1 MAENTEIQWPDHTFN
16 PWLGCTK
23 IGPGCKFCY
32 AEAQMDKWLGRVK
45 WGPAGD
51 RMRTSEA
58 YWRGP
63 IRWNKNLARGW
74 VWRCENCNERLVTR
88 GPREVLGDCKSC
100 GLSVWRNIRREKVF
114 CASLADVF
122 EDNPQV
128 EDWLLDLLRL
138 IFDTPYLDWLLLTKR
153 PQNVIPFMDDACWLE
168 TGCPMFGSDEPL
180 PRNVWL
186 GTSVENQAAVDERI
200 PQLAAVP
207 ARVRFLSVEPLL
219 GPVSLWEW
227 LAPNSMYKAYCH
239 QKRTGHK
246 SYGSAI
252 DDDAGNIKAR
262 CPDCEAVFC
271 DNDPQVN
278 WVIIGGESGPNAR
291 PLELAWVR
299 DIVNQCR
306 AAHVP
311 VFVKQLG
318 SVWAKQNGARHPKGG
333 DMAEWP
339 TDLRVREQVDAGGLR
354 IEL

>member
-1 MAENTEIQWPDHTFN
+1 MAENTEIQWTDHSFN

-45 WGPAGD
+45 WGPAGE

-58 YWRGP
+58 YWRAP
-63 IRWNKNLARGW
+63 LRWHKNLVRGW

-88 GPREVLGDCKSC
+88 GDREVLGDCKNC
-100 GLSVWRNIRREKVF
+100 GLSVWRNIQREKVF

-186 GTSVENQAAVDERI
+186 GTSVENQAAADERI

-219 GPVSLWEW
+219 GPINLETFFYEPVDEGHEW
-227 LAPNSMYKAYCH
+227 FR
-239 QKRTGHK
+239 KR
-246 SYGSAI
+246 A
-252 DDDAGNIKAR
+252 NR
-262 CPDCEAVFC
+262 PD
-271 DNDPQVN
+271 

-291 PLELAWVR
+291 PLKLAWVR

-318 SVWAKQNGARHPKGG
+318 SVWAKQNGARHKKGG
-333 DMAEWP
+333 DMGEWP